1 MISRCKDRDYLIN
14 FQTIRQKTDKKPKP
28 TTIRKAPQSGSLE
41 LLMFHI
47 ESAHAALNFYI
58 LLVTCL
64 TLRLVHTHL
73 HDEGLHELEQLAV
86 SLDGSP
92 SDYVYPSTS
101 DYIPATTPS
110 PATTIVMQGEC
121 SVASSLGQC

>member
-1 MISRCKDRDYLIN
+1 MRILCSLILALSLLSCGGPSA
-14 FQTIRQKTDKKPKP
+14 QSDKKPKP
-28 TTIRKAPQSGSLE
+28 TTISKASQTGSLE

-73 HDEGLHELEQLAV
+73 HDEGLHELEQLA
-86 SLDGSP
+86 DGDDGTCHRLS
-92 SDYVYPSTS
+92 
-101 DYIPATTPS
+101 
-110 PATTIVMQGEC
+110 
-121 SVASSLGQC
+121 SVVNDVDGILNRLLVE

>member
-58 LLVTCL
+58 LLVL
-64 TLRLVHTHL
+64 SLRLVHTHL
-73 HDEGLHELEQLAV
+73 HDEGLHELEQLADGDDGTCHGLAGMRGTACV
-86 SLDGSP
+86 SKTQDI
-92 SDYVYPSTS
+92 DK
-101 DYIPATTPS
+101 
-110 PATTIVMQGEC
+110 
-121 SVASSLGQC
+121 

>member
-14 FQTIRQKTDKKPKP
+14 FQTIRQKSDKKPKP

-58 LLVTCL
+58 LNYVLLLIDVATC
-64 TLRLVHTHL
+64 RKK
-73 HDEGLHELEQLAV
+73 V
-86 SLDGSP
+86 SNRE
-92 SDYVYPSTS
+92 
-101 DYIPATTPS
+101 IFMA
-110 PATTIVMQGEC
+110 
-121 SVASSLGQC
+121 